1 MCDTLCIRHE
11 GGMWFAKN
19 SDRNPREVQTFA
31 WHAARAAGSELRT
44 QYLTVPDADAFAFA
58 GSQPTWL
65 WGCEHG
71 VNERGVAVGNEKIWT
86 TGRPKSRPAALLG
99 MDIVRLVLERARTAD
114 EALEVCTGLVE
125 RYGQG
130 GSGEP
135 FSDEPYD
142 SSFLLVDSNAGW
154 IVETCDRTWV
164 ARPVGDG
171 AAISNRISLTTDWT
185 RASEDV
191 APDTNFDTFRK
202 ANVPTAIADGRLATT
217 RACVATGEPTLAT
230 IAATMRDHG
239 GRAWPDD
246 FSVCMHCSNL
256 DAQTTASM
264 IANIGNDGS
273 WRAWVCLGNPC
284 TSVYVPILPGGVAA
298 ELADPAQW
306 ERFARL
312 RDAVEREPERLVAVR
327 AELDPVEHEL
337 WATAENL
344 TAASVFAPVDAALHR
359 LGV

>member
-1 MCDTLCIRHE
+1 MCDTLCIRHD

-31 WHAARAAGSELRT
+31 WHAARAAGPELHT
-44 QYLTVPDADAFAFA
+44 QYVALADCDAAAFA

-71 VNERGVAVGNEKIWT
+71 VNEHGVAAGNEKIWT
-86 TGRPKSRPAALLG
+86 TDRPKSRPAALLG

-114 EALEVCTGLVE
+114 EALEISTSLIE
-125 RYGQG
+125 TYGQG

-142 SSFLLVDSNAGW
+142 SSFMFVDGNDGW
-154 IVETCDRTWV
+154 IVETCNRSWA

-185 RASEDV
+185 RASADI
-191 APDTNFDTFRK
+191 APDTNFDTLRNPK
-202 ANVPTAIADGRLATT
+202 VPTTIADGRLATT
-217 RACVATGEPTLAT
+217 RACVARDDPSLAS
-230 IAATMRDHG
+230 IAATMRDHAG
-239 GRAWPDD
+239 PLQVDD
-246 FSVCMHCSNL
+246 VAVCMHCPSAN
-256 DAQTTASM
+256 AQTTASM
-264 IANIGNDGS
+264 ITNISTDGS
-273 WRAWVCLGNPC
+273 WHAWVCLGNPC
-284 TSVYVPILPGGVAA
+284 TGVYVPIFPGATA
-298 ELADPAQW
+298 PELADPAQW

-312 RDAVEREPERLVAVR
+312 RDAVEREPEQLASVR
-327 AELDPVEHEL
+327 AELDEVEREC
-337 WATAENL
+337 WVAAEKL
-344 TAASVFAPVDAALHR
+344 TPTSVFAPVDAALHR

>member
-19 SDRNPREVQTFA
+19 SDRHPREVQTVS
-31 WHAARAAGSELRT
+31 WHGARPSGGELRT
-44 QYLTVPDADAFAFA
+44 QYITVPDADAAAFA

-65 WGCEHG
+65 WGAEHG
-71 VNERGVAVGNEKIWT
+71 VNEHGVAAGNEKIWT
-86 TGRPKSRPAALLG
+86 IDRPQTRPQALLG

-114 EALEVCTGLVE
+114 DALELCTRFIE
-125 RYGQG
+125 DYGQG

-142 SSFLLVDSNAGW
+142 SSFLLVDGNGGW
-154 IVETCDRTWV
+154 IVETCNRTWA

-171 AAISNRISLTTDWT
+171 AAISNRISLTTDWS
-185 RASEDV
+185 RASADI
-191 APDTNFDTFRK
+191 AHGTDFDTYRSPK
-202 ANVPTAIADGRLATT
+202 VSTGIADGRLATT
-217 RACVATGEPTLAT
+217 RACATAADPTLAS

-239 GRAWPDD
+239 AEPFVGI
-246 FSVCMHCSNL
+246 SVCMHCPNVN
-256 DAQTTASM
+256 AQTTASM
-264 IANIGNDGS
+264 IADIRRDGS
-273 WRAWVCLGNPC
+273 WRAWACLGNPC
-284 TSVYVPILPGGVAA
+284 TSVYVPVFPGAVVP
-298 ELADPAQW
+298 ELSDPMQW

-312 RDAVEREPERLVAVR
+312 RDAVEREPERLVSVR
-327 AELDPVEHEL
+327 AELDPVEQEL

-344 TAASVFAPVDAALHR
+344 TAASVFAPIDAALHR